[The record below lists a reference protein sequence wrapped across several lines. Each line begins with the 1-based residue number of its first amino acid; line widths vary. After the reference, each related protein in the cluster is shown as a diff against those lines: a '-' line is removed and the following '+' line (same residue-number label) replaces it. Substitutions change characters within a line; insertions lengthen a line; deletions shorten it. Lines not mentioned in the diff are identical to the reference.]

1 MGDKD
6 FDIEKLLAQVQNES
20 LYELY
25 DDYIYQ
31 TVMKIPL
38 LNIWDMCAVAARDMF
53 YNHTVP
59 SCIKD
64 FDKQALKK
72 IKHTDKETIALLMP
86 IQKWLSEQLIISINQ
101 KEVIPQLIGRTAEGK
116 IDTKRTYIDLEQF
129 HNWQYCRN
137 LNAKPDEE
145 DFEEDELLDKYI
157 RKSVS
162 FLRGSIKAQASVLR
176 AKIYLN
182 DFNKPKVIQDESN
195 AKVRLALD
203 DLSKKNVPTS
213 KVPNAHSERHA
224 TNREQILGA
233 ALSVVT
239 KFTVNCQNKEGKFEA
254 TKIAHMIDEKA
265 YLYWRDTAEPPL
277 SLSKME
283 RIISDW
289 LKKTA

>member
-1 MGDKD
+1 VC
-6 FDIEKLLAQVQNES
+6 L
-20 LYELY
+20 
-25 DDYIYQ
+25 
-31 TVMKIPL
+31 
-38 LNIWDMCAVAARDMF
+38 W
-53 YNHTVP
+53 HTP
-59 SCIKD
+59 RFS
-64 FDKQALKK
+64 A
-72 IKHTDKETIALLMP
+72 
-86 IQKWLSEQLIISINQ
+86 
-101 KEVIPQLIGRTAEGK
+101 

-157 RKSVS
+157 RKSFS

-182 DFNKPKVIQDESN
+182 DFNAPKVIQDEAN

-239 KFTVNCQNKEGKFEA
+239 KFTVSCQNKEGKFEA